1 MARALKSQVLPAVGA
16 ASHAAFW
23 AYDGHGEAVEK
34 ADHRRARA
42 RRLGKEAT
50 GGGAMASQP
59 SWTRPFRRWVRW
71 QRGTRSS
78 GAMHYDLK
86 RSMEDGSLDHSLI
99 ATANNEWAEVHG
111 RAARVRGDK
120 ESVQAWSQVGAIAA

>member
-1 MARALKSQVLPAVGA
+1 MDAAV
-16 ASHAAFW
+16 SK
-23 AYDGHGEAVEK
+23 V
-34 ADHRRARA
+34 
-42 RRLGKEAT
+42 
-50 GGGAMASQP
+50 GAMAERDVVVSK
-59 SWTRPFRRWVRW
+59 
-71 QRGTRSS
+71 S

-111 RAARVRGDK
+111 LAVRVRGDK